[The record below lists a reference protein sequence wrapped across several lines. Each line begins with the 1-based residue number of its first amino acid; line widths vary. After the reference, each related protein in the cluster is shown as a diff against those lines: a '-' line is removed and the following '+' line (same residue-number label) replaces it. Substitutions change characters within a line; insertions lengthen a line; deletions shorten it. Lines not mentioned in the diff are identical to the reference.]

1 MTNRMNRR
9 GMLAVMGG
17 LALVGLAAAAPGDAG
32 VDTNRTT
39 QLTFS
44 KPFSLPGVTL
54 AAGTYIFE
62 RAAPQSA
69 IEVVRVSSRDR
80 RFVYYTG
87 FTELVEKAARA
98 TPRRSPSVRR
108 RQGPPVPVR
117 EWYPTGTSTGHRF
130 LLSVSPGP
138 WWAPGSLGESREYF
152 ATGWTRVARQ
162 SPAGRQCATDAMCS
176 RSRSRPK
183 SLVKSR
189 HTEWMWLP
197 LFWVLSYSI
206 RNVGP

>member
-9 GMLAVMGG
+9 GMLMVVGG
-17 LALVGLAAAAPGDAG
+17 LALVGLVAAAPGDAG
-32 VDTNRTT
+32 VDSARTT

-54 AAGTYIFE
+54 GAGTYIFE

-87 FTELVEKAARA
+87 FTELVEQPRGIASPVTFGEARA
-98 TPRRSPSVRR
+98 GS
-108 RQGPPVPVR
+108 PVPVR

-130 LLSVSPGP
+130 LY
-138 WWAPGSLGESREYF
+138 R
-152 ATGWTRVARQ
+152 
-162 SPAGRQCATDAMCS
+162 
-176 RSRSRPK
+176 
-183 SLVKSR
+183 
-189 HTEWMWLP
+189 
-197 LFWVLSYSI
+197 
-206 RNVGP
+206 

>member
-9 GMLAVMGG
+9 GMLMVVGG
-17 LALVGLAAAAPGDAG
+17 LALVGLVAAAPGDAG
-32 VDTNRTT
+32 VDTARTT

-54 AAGTYIFE
+54 GAGTYIFE

-87 FTELVEKAARA
+87 FTELVEKPRGMKSPVAFGEAAA
-98 TPRRSPSVRR
+98 GSAI
-108 RQGPPVPVR
+108 PVR

-130 LLSVSPGP
+130 LY
-138 WWAPGSLGESREYF
+138 R
-152 ATGWTRVARQ
+152 
-162 SPAGRQCATDAMCS
+162 
-176 RSRSRPK
+176 
-183 SLVKSR
+183 
-189 HTEWMWLP
+189 
-197 LFWVLSYSI
+197 
-206 RNVGP
+206 